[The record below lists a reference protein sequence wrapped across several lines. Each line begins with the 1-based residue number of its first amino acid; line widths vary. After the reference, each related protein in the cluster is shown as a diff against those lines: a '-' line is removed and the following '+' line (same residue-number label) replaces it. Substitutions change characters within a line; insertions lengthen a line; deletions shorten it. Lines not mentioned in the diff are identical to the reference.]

1 MWDAQIE
8 KYEFL
13 FHTHTEFS
21 LHRPTMY
28 AEAEIANHIFHLT
41 ESKQRQDLNLGL
53 LILNLIIL
61 FFLLHSAYIYLSST
75 ISLGNENST
84 LIYLISNKEEL

>member
-1 MWDAQIE
+1 M
-8 KYEFL
+8 
-13 FHTHTEFS
+13 HTEFS
-21 LHRPTMY
+21 FHRPTMY
-28 AEAEIANHIFHLT
+28 TEAQIANRIFHLT

-61 FFLLHSAYIYLSST
+61 FFLLHLAYIYLSFT
-75 ISLGNENST
+75 VSLENENGT